1 MKVKIGPYKD
11 FIGPYQ
17 IAEKIL
23 FWKNKHEDDSVH
35 NLGRWLSG
43 DHHEK
48 DPNQWLGKNLKPSLL
63 LRFCKWIDSKRK
75 RTIEIHLDNYDNW
88 NVNSTL
94 SLIVVPMLKQLK
106 ETKHG
111 APWTDDADVPEH
123 LRSTAAPAKENEW
136 DTDENHFLRWDWIMD
151 EMIWAF
157 EQDTNEWEEKY
168 YSGVIDMLKQEVEG
182 GCFRLVDGPNHTFKV
197 DEEGIKKHHERINNG
212 RRLFAKYYDGLW
224 D

>member
-1 MKVKIGPYKD
+1 MRVKIGPYKD
-11 FIGPYQ
+11 FFGPYQ

-23 FWKNKHEDDSVH
+23 FWKDKYEDNTVH
-35 NLGRWLSG
+35 KFGCWLSG
-43 DHHEK
+43 DHDK
-48 DPNQWLGKNLKPSLL
+48 DPTQWLGGNFKPSLL
-63 LRFCKWIDSKRK
+63 LRLCKWIDSKRK
-75 RTIEIHLDNYDNW
+75 RTVEIHLDNYDTW
-88 NVNSTL
+88 NMNSTL

-111 APWTDDADVPEH
+111 APWTDDEDVPEH
-123 LRSTAAPAKENEW
+123 LRSTAAPAKENDW

-157 EQDTNEWEEKY
+157 EQDNNDWEEKY
-168 YSGVIDMLKQEVEG
+168 YSGVVDMRKEEVEG
-182 GCFRLVDGPNHTFKV
+182 SNCVRLVDGPNHTFKV
-197 DEEGIKKHHERINNG
+197 DEEGSKKHHERIKNG

>member
-1 MKVKIGPYKD
+1 MKVKIGPYKNW
-11 FIGPYQ
+11 IGPYQ

-23 FWKNKHEDDSVH
+23 FWKDKYNDDSVDKF
-35 NLGRWLSG
+35 GRFLSSI
-43 DHHEK
+43 
-48 DPNQWLGKNLKPSLL
+48 PSLVS
-63 LRFCKWIDSKRK
+63 FCKWVESKRERK
-75 RTIEIHLDNYDNW
+75 IKIHLDNYDTW
-88 NVNSTL
+88 NMNSTL

-111 APWTDDADVPEH
+111 APWTDDEDVPEH

-136 DTDENHFLRWDWIMD
+136 DTDDNHFLRWDWIMD

-157 EQDTNEWEEKY
+157 EQDNNDWEEQF
-168 YSGVIDMLKQEVEG
+168 YSGNVDYKFVKNDKMNCSK
-182 GCFRLVDGPNHTFKV
+182 LVGGPNHTFKI
-197 DEEGIKKHHERINNG
+197 DFEGMDKHRERVANG